1 MSGIASNKRHL
12 PPDEVDSVAMAAS
25 PQAHA
30 VADADGE
37 AAAPLSS
44 GKSMKLRSGRK
55 KRLRNDEQPSSAA
68 ANDSEPEPKKPRPS
82 REDDEDDED
91 DYEAGPDSEDEDH
104 YQEFHVSSA
113 VAASSPEPATK
124 PTLLHKNGGSRAGE
138 ALGGV
143 TASYESHEVTMLSMT
158 AAAAPNGSRLSSSW
172 KKPMEDDVT
181 RTAARVA
188 KLALKSSAPPRAVAT
203 APPVLPPAAPRVAV
217 ISPALRFVAR
227 RLVRPLLTSSWGWML
242 MWGLLQVVFYPI
254 VYHPILTLT
263 LQTLPW
269 FLVTTSRRLLGLP
282 VFPYISDD
290 STDLHPALDPAR
302 YPLLDHEWSV
312 EQLDEILAAS
322 GIAEYQAL
330 TVDVWEDMVALPLE
344 DDQETD
350 DSVEAQIAAEE
361 RKLAQQEADK
371 TQKEEADVQAWTVA
385 WQTLVDHDARLERE
399 LDLLRRARV
408 QTQAL
413 LTWPPAVQQARQLL
427 HDEALLLRNELH
439 DLQQWRIQ
447 AQAVASA
454 KTLPSATVSSTV
466 NWTALVQLLQAPLST
481 KAWQESVR
489 NELKH
494 NEAYLLD
501 SSNLSLLRNNSNATC
516 GGANAKNW
524 SGFEYLT
531 KKLQVHEANVQLLLD
546 AVFGDT
552 AFQSRISQW
561 LAGRAHAWATPRN
574 ATAAQSTNSTGS
586 SAVAIQAMIQSRLE
600 MEWADQLG
608 AIDYATIR
616 QGARIVRHGPFGT
629 SKSFV
634 DDLPLVNRLL
644 AGLDLRFHGHGPEA
658 ALTPTFPSFALG
670 QCWSF
675 EKQAPHAD
683 LERRDAAKFATLT
696 LTLARPIYVT
706 QVYIEHPSAD
716 ATDQVESAIRSFRL
730 YGFASENPS
739 AADAWRLG
747 TFSYQKGGPSRQEF
761 KIPNRV
767 SGKDVPPLRSIS
779 LLVDSNWGAPYSC
792 LYRLRVHGKES

>member
-12 PPDEVDSVAMAAS
+12 PPDEVDSVAMAAT

-30 VADADGE
+30 AATADGE
-37 AAAPLSS
+37 ATAPLSS

-68 ANDSEPEPKKPRPS
+68 NDSEPEPKKLRPS
-82 REDDEDDED
+82 REEEEEDDED
-91 DYEAGPDSEDEDH
+91 EYEAGTDSEDEDR
-104 YQEFHVSSA
+104 YQEFVEALPSA
-113 VAASSPEPATK
+113 VAASSPEVATK
-124 PTLLHKNGGSRAGE
+124 PALLHKNGGSRVGE
-138 ALGGV
+138 ALGAV
-143 TASYESHEVTMLSMT
+143 AASYESHEAHLSAT
-158 AAAAPNGSRLSSSW
+158 RQAVAAPNGSRLSSSW

-188 KLALKSSAPPRAVAT
+188 KLALKSSTPPRAA
-203 APPVLPPAAPRVAV
+203 APPVVPAAAPAPRVV
-217 ISPALRFVAR
+217 VVSPAMHLVAR

-242 MWGLLQVVFYPI
+242 LWGLLQVVFYPI

-282 VFPYISDD
+282 VFPYITDD
-290 STDLHPALDPAR
+290 STALHPALDPGR

-330 TVDVWEDMVALPLE
+330 TVDVWEDMVALPID
-344 DDQETD
+344 DDQETY
-350 DSVEAQIAAEE
+350 DSVAAQIAAEE
-361 RKLAQQEADK
+361 RKLAQQEAEK
-371 TQKEEADVQAWTVA
+371 NVQEEADVQAWTVA

-399 LDLLRRARV
+399 LDLLRLARA

-413 LTWPPAVQQARQLL
+413 LTWPPAVQQAQQLL
-427 HDEALLLRNELH
+427 NDEALLLRNELH

-447 AQAVASA
+447 AHSVSAA

-494 NEAYLLD
+494 NEPYLLD

-516 GGANAKNW
+516 ANVKNW

-552 AFQSRISQW
+552 AFQSRINQW
-561 LAGRAHAWATPRN
+561 LAGRAQSWATHRN
-574 ATAAQSTNSTGS
+574 AAQSTNSTGS

-739 AADAWRLG
+739 AAEAWRLG
-747 TFSYQKGGPSRQEF
+747 TFTYQKGGPSRQEF